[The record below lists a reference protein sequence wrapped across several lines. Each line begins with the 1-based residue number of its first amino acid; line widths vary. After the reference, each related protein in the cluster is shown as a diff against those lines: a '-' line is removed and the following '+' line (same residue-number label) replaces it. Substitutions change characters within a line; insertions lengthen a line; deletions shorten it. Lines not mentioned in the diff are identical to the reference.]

1 MKHILLILTLS
12 ATSLLCAQE
21 YQWTPADE
29 DSRFEQ
35 TLVNPM
41 PTIENNAVT
50 TYDAYPTTQGF
61 SGRRNAAGDDPF
73 GGGDIGD
80 VEDPKD
86 PKNPSPIGDMPM
98 ALVLFFVVACVL
110 YTRHQQTSS
119 HKA

>member
-80 VEDPKD
+80 VEDPQD
-86 PKNPSPIGDMPM
+86 PKNPSPVGDIPM